1 MAGNSTK
8 HLVFNINNE
17 DYGIPISKIR
27 EVIRFV
33 KITPI
38 HEASDFLKGVINL
51 RGKIIPI
58 IDMRAKFGMQEQAY
72 SDRTVFI
79 IVDVL
84 GAKEVYNLGIS
95 VDAVQDV
102 VDIKEE
108 DVEKTP
114 DIGLRLKSQYLE
126 GIAKVGEHMIMMLN
140 MDRILSSDEVVE
152 MREFSDRQSGIH
164 EAKAI

>member
-1 MAGNSTK
+1 MADNATK
-8 HLVFNINNE
+8 YLVFNINDE
-17 DYGIPISKIR
+17 DYGVPISKIR

-58 IDMRAKFGMQEQAY
+58 IDMRAKFGMPEQDY

-79 IVDVL
+79 IVDIM
-84 GAKEVYNLGIS
+84 GAKEVFNLGMS

-102 VDIKEE
+102 VSIKEE

-114 DIGLRLKSQYLE
+114 DIGLRLKSQYLD

-140 MDRILSSDEVVE
+140 MDKILGSDEVVE
-152 MREFSDRQSGIH
+152 IREFSEKHVDVQ

>member
-1 MAGNSTK
+1 MADNSTK
-8 HLVFNINNE
+8 HLVFNINDE

-58 IDMRAKFGMQEQAY
+58 IDMRAKFGMQEQDY

-79 IVDVL
+79 IVDIL

-140 MDRILSSDEVVE
+140 MDKILSSDEVVE
-152 MREFSDRQSGIH
+152 MREFNEKLGEAQT
-164 EAKAI
+164 AKAI

>member
-1 MAGNSTK
+1 MADNATK
-8 HLVFNINNE
+8 YLVFNINDE
-17 DYGIPISKIR
+17 DYGVPISKIR

-58 IDMRAKFGMQEQAY
+58 IDMRAKFGMQEQDY

-79 IVDVL
+79 IVDIM
-84 GAKEVYNLGIS
+84 GAKEVFNLGMS

-102 VDIKEE
+102 VSIKEE

-114 DIGLRLKSQYLE
+114 DIGLRLKSQYLD

-140 MDRILSSDEVVE
+140 MDKILGSDEVVE
-152 MREFSDRQSGIH
+152 IREFNEKHLDVQ

>member
-8 HLVFNINNE
+8 HLVFNINDE